1 MKGAGNTI
9 SCNGEIMT
17 EEILKMNIMEIMEMI
32 PHRYPFLLVDRITEC
47 VPGKYSKGY
56 KNISMNEDFFNGH
69 FPGNPIFP
77 GVLQLEAMAQC
88 SAPILLALDAFK
100 GKLALFAAMENV
112 RFKSIVRPGDRFD
125 MEVELTKLKGPIG
138 KVHAV
143 GYVDGKVVVEA
154 DMTVAMK

>member
-1 MKGAGNTI
+1 MTT
-9 SCNGEIMT
+9 ET
-17 EEILKMNIMEIMEMI
+17 EEKISLDIMQIMDMI

-88 SAPILLALDAFK
+88 SAPILLSLTAFQD
-100 GKLALFAAMENV
+100 KLCLFASMENV
-112 RFKSIVRPGDRFD
+112 RFKKIVRPGDRFD
-125 MEVELTKLKGPIG
+125 MDIQLTKLKGPIG
-138 KVHAV
+138 KVHAI
-143 GYVDGKVVVEA
+143 GRVDGEIAVEA